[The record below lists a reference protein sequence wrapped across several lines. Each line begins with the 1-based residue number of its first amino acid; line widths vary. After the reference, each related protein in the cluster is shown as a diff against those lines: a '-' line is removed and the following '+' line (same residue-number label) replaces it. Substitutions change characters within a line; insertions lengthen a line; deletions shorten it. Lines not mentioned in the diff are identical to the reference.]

1 MQMSVVVSDDNA
13 VVRLRCE
20 GQISQSNFQ
29 PGVDPIE
36 SLLGYGCFAKKVL
49 LNLEKTEYIDWSGI
63 SWLIVCHKNFLKNG
77 GKLVLHTI
85 PPMVYQALQWLRM
98 PLILHL
104 ADDENTARALALG
117 EKK

>member
-1 MQMSVVVSDDNA
+1 MQMTVVPSEDPA
-13 VVRLRCE
+13 VVRLKCE

-36 SLLGYGCFAKKVL
+36 HLLGPGCFSRKVL
-49 LNLEKTEYIDWSGI
+49 LNLEKTEYIDSSGI
-63 SWLIVCHKNFLKNG
+63 SWLIACHKHFLKAG
-77 GKLVLHTI
+77 GKLVLHSI

-104 ADDENTARALALG
+104 ADDEPTARALALG

>member
-1 MQMSVVVSDDNA
+1 MQMTVVPSDDPA
-13 VVRLRCE
+13 VVRLKCE

-36 SLLGYGCFAKKVL
+36 ALLGADCFNRRVM
-49 LNLEKTEYIDWSGI
+49 LNLEKTEYIDSSGI
-63 SWLIVCHKNFLKNG
+63 SWLIVCHKHFEKAG
-77 GKLVLHTI
+77 GRLVLYSI

-104 ADDENTARALALG
+104 AEDETSARALALG